1 MELNYI
7 IIGKRIKE
15 VRKKRK
21 LSQEALAE
29 LIEKS
34 PPYIS
39 YIETATKHLSLET
52 LVDIAN
58 ALHISVDSLLAVNV
72 LYKTEVRDEFSELML
87 DCEEYEKRIIV
98 DTVKTL
104 KQSLRLEL

>member
-15 VRKKRK
+15 VRKKRR

-29 LIEKS
+29 LIDKS
-34 PPYIS
+34 PTYIS

-52 LVDIAN
+52 MVDIAN
-58 ALHISVDSLLAVNV
+58 ALQISVDSLLAANV
-72 LYKTEVRDEFSELML
+72 LYKTEIRDEFSELMS
-87 DCEEYEKRIIV
+87 DCRANEKRIIV

-104 KQSLRLEL
+104 KHSLRMEL

>member
-39 YIETATKHLSLET
+39 YIETAKKHLSLET
-52 LVDIAN
+52 LIDIAN
-58 ALHISVDSLLAVNV
+58 ALHISVDSLLAANV
-72 LYKTEVRDEFSELML
+72 MYKTEVRDEFSELMS

>member
-29 LIEKS
+29 IIEKS

-52 LVDIAN
+52 LVD
-58 ALHISVDSLLAVNV
+58 
-72 LYKTEVRDEFSELML
+72 KTEVRDEFSELIS
-87 DCEEYEKRIIV
+87 DCKEYEKRIIV

-104 KQSLRLEL
+104 KQSLRMEL